1 MVSIAGML
9 SFEPVNASRFLRNS
23 NIPFQA
29 SPVSE
34 IVSSA
39 VSDVVSDLADSP
51 AVNTALEQIQ
61 ASGQQY
67 LSDYLNDDQL
77 EILTE
82 FIEDGEF
89 ADDFLQYLEEE
100 LFTEEGEVN
109 LRGALEELG
118 QMLSDVFHVEDD
130 GSDSSDESS
139 DSDEDDC
146 LANNNEGVLCEIK
159 AAVGDVKDNVKEVI
173 MDKIDEMKGDV
184 LEKLVKEIEKKVGE
198 VSQKN

>member
-1 MVSIAGML
+1 MVSITGML
-9 SFEPVNASRFLRNS
+9 SFEPINVSRFLRNS

-89 ADDFLQYLEEE
+89 ADDFLQYLEDE

-118 QMLSDVFHVEDD
+118 QMLGDVFNAEDD
-130 GSDSSDESS
+130 GSDISDSS

-159 AAVGDVKDNVKEVI
+159 AAVGDVKDHVKEVLV
-173 MDKIDEMKGDV
+173 DKINEVKGDV
-184 LEKLVKEIEKKVGE
+184 LEKIVKEIEKRVDE
-198 VSQKN
+198 ISQKN